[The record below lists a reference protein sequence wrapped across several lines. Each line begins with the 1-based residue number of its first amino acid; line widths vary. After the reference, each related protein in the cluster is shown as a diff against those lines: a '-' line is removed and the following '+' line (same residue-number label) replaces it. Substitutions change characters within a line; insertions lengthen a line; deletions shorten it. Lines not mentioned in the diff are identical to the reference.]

1 MHHLPLP
8 PYALLRRALR
18 LPALLAL
25 LLALLL
31 AVTGCSGAGNFAI
44 APGSVTGQTLVT
56 DYWPN
61 GQLKDR
67 GYVGTDSQG
76 DTVKT
81 GAWQFWFENGQLQW
95 QGSYAAGAIDGTTP
109 WFEWDSDGA
118 QRDTWIDG

>member
-1 MHHLPLP
+1 MHRHSFS
-8 PYALLRRALR
+8 
-18 LPALLAL
+18 LLAFL
-25 LLALLL
+25 LVAI
-31 AVTGCSGAGNFAI
+31 AGCAGTGNFAI
-44 APGSVTGQTLVT
+44 VPGAVTGLTPVT

-61 GQLKDR
+61 GQLKDQ

-76 DTVKT
+76 NTVKT

-95 QGSYAAGAIDGTTP
+95 KGFYAAGAIDGTKP